1 MKQISVMYAIVLF
14 CLPAGLLGAPLP
26 GQQGPVLLGPHMTV
40 FQDTENLTIRQVI
53 QPAVQKRFARADHAV
68 PNYGF
73 STSSYWVRFELE
85 NPSPAPQRLMLELAQ
100 PHIDDVRLYIPEAG
114 GFREMVSG
122 RLYPFWRRPI
132 AHQHFVF
139 PVSVP
144 SYFRGALY
152 LRVEHE
158 GTLQIP
164 LYLWDQDQFVSKD
177 RQREFLLGG
186 YYGLIL
192 VMLGYNLFLWLS
204 MRERAYLYYVLAIL
218 LTHGLA
224 VFHINGYSYV
234 YFLPDFPVVAKRS
247 YPLIL
252 NLASFF
258 TLLFVRELL
267 LLREKTPLF
276 SRVLD
281 YAGKGGLGLALA
293 SIVGPYFLMYRI
305 TVWYCLIVAVLVLVA
320 GFVGVLRRDRIALYY
335 LAAWGTLIFFVC
347 LLIFRTAGY
356 VPVSFFTEYGLQI
369 GGSIEVTMLSLALA
383 ERFRTLRAEKDRAVR
398 MLTETG
404 MREQRAHKI
413 RELTSRIAST
423 LDHQELVTFLRQGLG
438 SAVAVDKVCMCLRTG
453 DGMQQFHAQ
462 EDSPKLPET
471 WVQSSLAASEPS
483 HIDADGAHWLGIPIS
498 VRDNAAALL
507 VLGRQT
513 RFAAEETE
521 ILRTIAAET
530 GMALNNIELFLE
542 MHRLATIDGLTGI
555 FTRHHFME
563 VAQLELMRAKRY
575 KRRMTAIMVDIDNFK
590 PVNDRYGHAA
600 GDEVLRTI
608 AAICRKSLREVDVI
622 GRYGG
627 DEFFVLLPETDLKGG
642 REVAERIRKS
652 VEDQRIAFTGQ
663 GDVQVSVS
671 LGVAAFQNT
680 MGLPELLGAA
690 DSALLEG
697 KRAGKNRVFTAS

>member
-1 MKQISVMYAIVLF
+1 MKHSAILHALLVLV
-14 CLPAGLLGAPLP
+14 LPASLWSAPLP

-40 FQDTENLTIRQVI
+40 FQDTENLTIRSVT
-53 QPAVQKRFARADHAV
+53 QPSVLKRFARV
-68 PNYGF
+68 EQPIPNYGF
-73 STSSYWVRFELE
+73 STGSYWVRFELE

-139 PVSVP
+139 PVAVP
-144 SYFRGALY
+144 SYFKGALY

-177 RQREFLLGG
+177 RQREFVLGG

-204 MRERAYLYYVLAIL
+204 MREKAYLYYVLAIL

-234 YFLPDFPVVAKRS
+234 YFLPDFPIVAKRS

-252 NLASFF
+252 NVAAFF

-267 LLREKTPLF
+267 LLRERAPLAA
-276 SRVLD
+276 RILD
-281 YAGKGGLGLALA
+281 YAGKAGLGLALV
-293 SIVGPYFLMYRI
+293 SIVGPYFPLYRV
-305 TVWYCLIVAVLVLVA
+305 TVWYCLTVALLVLLA
-320 GFVGVLRRDRIALYY
+320 GFVGVFRRDRIAIYY
-335 LAAWGTLIFFVC
+335 LAAWGTLIVFVC

-356 VPVSFFTEYGLQI
+356 LPVSFLTEYGLQI

-383 ERFRTLRAEKDRAVR
+383 ERFRKLRGEKDRAVR
-398 MLTETG
+398 MLTETS
-404 MREQRAHKI
+404 MREERAHKI
-413 RELTSRIAST
+413 RELASRIAST
-423 LDHQELVTFLRQGLG
+423 LDHQELVSFLRQGLG
-438 SAVAVDKVCMCLRTG
+438 SAVAVDRVCMCLRTK

-462 EDSPKLPET
+462 EESPDLPDE
-471 WVQSSLAASEPS
+471 WVQQSLARSEPS
-483 HIDADGAHWLGIPIS
+483 HIEAQGEHWLGIPIG
-498 VRDNAAALL
+498 VRDTTAALL
-507 VLGRQT
+507 VLGRT
-513 RFAAEETE
+513 AEFAQEETE

-542 MHRLATIDGLTGI
+542 MHRLATVDGLTGL

-575 KRRMTAIMVDIDNFK
+575 KRRMTAIMLDIDFFK
-590 PVNDRYGHAA
+590 PVNDRYGHAS

-608 AAICRKSLREVDVI
+608 ASICRQRLREVDII

-627 DEFFVLLPETDLKGG
+627 DEFFILLPETDLKGG
-642 REVAERIRKS
+642 REVAERIRKA
-652 VEDQRIAFTGQ
+652 VEDQRIEFTGQ
-663 GDVQVSVS
+663 GDVQVTVS
-671 LGVAAFQNT
+671 LGVAAFQNS
-680 MGLPELLGAA
+680 MGLTELLGAA
-690 DSALLEG
+690 DNALLEG
-697 KRAGKNRVFTAS
+697 KRAGKNRVSTA